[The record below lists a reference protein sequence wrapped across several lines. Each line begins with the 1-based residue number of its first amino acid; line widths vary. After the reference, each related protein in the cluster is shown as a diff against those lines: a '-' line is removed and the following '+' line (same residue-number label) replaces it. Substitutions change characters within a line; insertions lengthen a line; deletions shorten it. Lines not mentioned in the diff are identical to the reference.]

1 MTNYEKFKN
10 LSVEEMAEFLVDKAY
25 IIWRAEQS
33 SEVLGNLNATQ
44 IRAVKQQYYNYFHEL
59 LRREVE
65 E

>member
-44 IRAVKQQYYNYFHEL
+44 IRAVKQQYYNYFYEL